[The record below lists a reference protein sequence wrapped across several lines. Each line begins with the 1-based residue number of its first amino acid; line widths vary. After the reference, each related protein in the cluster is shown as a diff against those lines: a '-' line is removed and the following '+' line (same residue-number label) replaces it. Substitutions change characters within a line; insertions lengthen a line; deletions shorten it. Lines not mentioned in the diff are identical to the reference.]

1 MQNLNPIKPPF
12 YKLKKFYIPFVL
24 FIALFVILI
33 SLTHRPLEALWW
45 SKFEANDIE
54 QKATLNQYSIM
65 FSGQCL
71 KQGKSTCPHDVQDAI
86 DSLYKIRKEMLRSM
100 NEHINNF
107 EFDLKIAKILDLE
120 QIYLLNFLSKA
131 EIQSIAMATLF
142 ELSLTSA
149 IKEYKSQED
158 IEEILAF
165 FDKQYNY
172 TLRINELFNDSK
184 YTFVKA
190 MTNGILIATY
200 AKLVVFLLSKEERC
214 SLENKDII
222 ISRIFTLQEHFT
234 QLAYNMSDEE
244 IDESLRELYRQGFVQ
259 GDENSIIEFI
269 KWFKEEAPKGNDKL
283 LEAARKLFDECE

>member
-1 MQNLNPIKPPF
+1 
-12 YKLKKFYIPFVL
+12 
-24 FIALFVILI
+24 
-33 SLTHRPLEALWW
+33 
-45 SKFEANDIE
+45 
-54 QKATLNQYSIM
+54 
-65 FSGQCL
+65 
-71 KQGKSTCPHDVQDAI
+71 
-86 DSLYKIRKEMLRSM
+86 MLD
-100 NEHINNF
+100 F
-107 EFDLKIAKILDLE
+107 E

-244 IDESLRELYRQGFVQ
+244 IGESLRELFRQGFAQ

-283 LEAARKLFDECE
+283 LEAARKLFNECE